1 MKYEIYS
8 KGTIVGRNPGQAGYC
23 GYIVGVDN
31 TYNDERV
38 ISKIIGMIGTKN
50 DKISYKKAELI
61 ALNKTLRY
69 FININIIERVDSK
82 NDIVV
87 YCGEKAIINTLEK
100 QWYKYWLENNW
111 IRKNKMQVINEKEWK
126 ELFKNIKMLE
136 TYSKTIKF
144 LPFKYNSEIDYLDVA
159 KINAKKYII
168 ASNGGEIIE

>member
-23 GYIVGVDN
+23 GYIIGVN
-31 TYNDERV
+31 SSYNNEKV
-38 ISKIIGMIGTKN
+38 IGKIIGRIGTKN

-61 ALNKTLRY
+61 ALNKTIQY
-69 FININIIERVDSK
+69 FINIIKHVDSE
-82 NDIVV
+82 NDIII
-87 YCGEKAIINTLEK
+87 YCSEKAIINTLEK
-100 QWYKYWLENNW
+100 QWYKYWLVNNW

-126 ELFKNIKMLE
+126 ELFENLKMLV

-168 ASNGGEIIE
+168 TSNGGEFIE